1 MLENDNNKYD
11 KTIGFWIDKN
21 WYTPYVFQY
30 NIGDAITF
38 TNNNESKRF
47 IDKMPKRIGDG
58 VKFVCEVILRNGQQS
73 QMIYGDRGKMQ
84 DAMKSNNIEGV
95 KEIRIVKKD
104 VY

>member
-1 MLENDNNKYD
+1 
-11 KTIGFWIDKN
+11 
-21 WYTPYVFQY
+21 
-30 NIGDAITF
+30 
-38 TNNNESKRF
+38 
-47 IDKMPKRIGDG
+47 MPKRIGDG